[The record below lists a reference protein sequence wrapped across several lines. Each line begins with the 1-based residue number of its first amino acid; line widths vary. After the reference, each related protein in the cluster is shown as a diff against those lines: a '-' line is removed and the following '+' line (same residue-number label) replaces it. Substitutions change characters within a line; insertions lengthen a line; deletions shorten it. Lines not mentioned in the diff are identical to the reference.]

1 MHKQI
6 TASQEFQVKYAT
18 KPSADNKSI
27 PCPDSNP
34 LNPASIL
41 NVVVVATTPR
51 GIKNKGYN
59 KPISTTPKKGNSIAL
74 FPALITIR
82 GIAPNIESIILE
94 PIVSPPCL
102 HPNKSSIK
110 PTNPIK
116 TVINIKANISTR
128 NPL

>member
-59 KPISTTPKKGNSIAL
+59 KPISTTPKK
-74 FPALITIR
+74 
-82 GIAPNIESIILE
+82 ESIILE